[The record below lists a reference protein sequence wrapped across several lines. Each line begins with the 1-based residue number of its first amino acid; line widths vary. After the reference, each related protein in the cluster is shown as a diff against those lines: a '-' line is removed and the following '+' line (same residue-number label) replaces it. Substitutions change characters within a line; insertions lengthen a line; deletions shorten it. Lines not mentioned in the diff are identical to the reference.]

1 MKKLL
6 SISVFLLIVSFS
18 YSQNVEKNVKKFW
31 WNVQE
36 GCFTGQSITKKNS
49 MFMSTAQKIPVGA
62 IYNIHKSPGGRVK
75 RTSLAFTHETV
86 KQNLPCFPD
95 SVGSASANPSC
106 TFDLKADIDYQLE
119 IAASLTDE
127 SNIGKIN
134 AEIQNILKKAIALKL
149 SIDSW
154 GFEIIEQGRV
164 ELCLSTNSDNTFVN
178 NLRNGNRYIALAAIY
193 VKGITLDYELD
204 EATINKIKLIYDS
217 NRDAFL
223 KAGVT
228 FSFQSNTN
236 FTTSF
241 KYDQKFYPFYRMGRI
256 TKSGEVKMRETVIE
270 EPDFTET
277 NND

>member
-1 MKKLL
+1 MKRLL
-6 SISVFLLIVSFS
+6 SISGFLLIVCFS
-18 YSQNVEKNVKKFW
+18 YSQSVEKNVKKFW
-31 WNVQE
+31 WNIQE

-62 IYNIHKSPGGRVK
+62 IYEIHKDLGGRVQ
-75 RTSLAFTHETV
+75 RTSLAFTHATV
-86 KQNLPCFPD
+86 KQYLQCFPD
-95 SVGSASANPSC
+95 SVVSASANPSC
-106 TFDLKADIDYQLE
+106 TFDLKADMAYQLE
-119 IAASLTDE
+119 IAARLTDE

-134 AEIQNILKKAIALKL
+134 AEVQNFLKKAIALKL

-154 GFEIIEQGRV
+154 GFEIIEQGKV
-164 ELCLSTNSDNTFVN
+164 ELCLSTNSDNAFVK

-193 VKGITLDYELD
+193 VKGITLEYALD
-204 EATINKIKLIYDS
+204 ETTINKIKLIYDS

-228 FSFQSNTN
+228 FNFQSNTN
-236 FTTSF
+236 FSTSL

-256 TKSGEVKMRETVIE
+256 TKSGEVKMREEVIE

-277 NND
+277 NNN